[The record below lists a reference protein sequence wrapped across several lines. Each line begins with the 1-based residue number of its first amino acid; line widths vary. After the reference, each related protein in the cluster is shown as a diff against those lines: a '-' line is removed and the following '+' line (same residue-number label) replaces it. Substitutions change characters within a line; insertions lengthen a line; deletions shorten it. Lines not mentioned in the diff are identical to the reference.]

1 MTVKTTTT
9 GGTIELTLGSK
20 KIKINASEVTEIT
33 DALLAA
39 RKEAY
44 GNLRVVREA
53 AAEVKKAEK
62 DAAKVAKLEARKAEL
77 EAKLAALAA

>member
-1 MTVKTTTT
+1 MTVKTIVTD
-9 GGTIELTLGSK
+9 GTIELKLGSK
-20 KIKINASEVTEIT
+20 VVKLKADEVTEIT

-44 GNLRVVREA
+44 GNLRTVREA
-53 AAEVKKAEK
+53 AQAVVKAEK